1 MKLKRSEGFIPV
13 NQTEHTIEKLTLHL
27 GSLDD
32 WNLTAVSTLASA
44 CKSLI
49 LASALLGDVIDLDS
63 AIYLSRAEEEFQI
76 QQWGMVEGGHDLDRA
91 DTNVRI
97 SSPLVFTR
105 LYNLS

>member
-1 MKLKRSEGFIPV
+1 MAKLK
-13 NQTEHTIEKLTLHL
+13 LYL

-32 WNLTAVSTLASA
+32 WYLTALSTLASS

-49 LASALLGDVIDLDS
+49 LATALLGDAIDLEQ

-76 QQWGMVEGGHDLDRA
+76 EQWGLVEGGHDLDRA

-97 SSPLVFTR
+97 SSPVVFITLCR
-105 LYNLS
+105 LE